1 MPRGVDI
8 PPLDHDKLWHFS
20 PNSEI
25 KEGSLI
31 FGGDIYGSV
40 FENNL
45 FNQHKIMLPPKVQ
58 GRVTFIAADGNYNLD
73 DNVIEVEL
81 DGQKKQ
87 YGMSHLWPVREPRP
101 FIEKL

>member
-8 PPLDHDKLWHFS
+8 PPLDHDKLWHFV

-45 FNQHKIMLPPKVQ
+45 FNQHKIMLPPKV
-58 GRVTFIAADGNYNLD
+58 
-73 DNVIEVEL
+73 
-81 DGQKKQ
+81 
-87 YGMSHLWPVREPRP
+87 
-101 FIEKL
+101 